1 MSVKSSSDEKLSEK
15 AAHIAVAS
23 VDHEGAE
30 TSPLSP
36 QQETKLLWKIDSFL
50 IPMFGVLYFACFLDR
65 GNIGNAKVA
74 GMATDLH
81 LVSNQ
86 YGAAVSVVY
95 ATYVIFEPVYAVLL
109 KLLTPKIVLSVST
122 LIFGALTIAT
132 PFSGSYGPLIGIR
145 VLLGWS
151 EAGVFPC
158 IATYLTMTYRRE
170 ELGRRLSYIFLCS
183 ALSGGFGGLL
193 AYGLTHIST
202 DTLSG
207 WQWLYIV
214 EGLFT
219 VILAP
224 VAYFWIPNRIDQ
236 AWFLNR
242 DEKDMCAVRYERNMT
257 HYDPDEKFDI
267 QVVLLAFKDWR
278 TWASGVIQFGA
289 DITLYAISTFM
300 PVLINGMG
308 YSSYHA
314 QLLTVPVYVVAA
326 LSFMIQAQF
335 SDRLL
340 LRGPFIIGNFFIQ
353 IVGYIILATAKP
365 VGARYFGVYVVAL
378 GLYTP
383 TALNVGWTQNN
394 FGPHY
399 KRAAGVGLMQFVGNS
414 AGACIGQIYDTRLQ
428 PYYHRSY
435 YISIGLTALSMIV
448 TTVVMFYLREANKKK
463 AKAVAAGAPNE
474 PHLGDKNPHFTF
486 IL

>member
-1 MSVKSSSDEKLSEK
+1 MSIKSSSDEKLSEK
-15 AAHIAVAS
+15 AAHVAVAS
-23 VDHEGAE
+23 VEHGGAE
-30 TSPLSP
+30 TSPLNP
-36 QQETKLLWKIDSFL
+36 QEETRLLRKIDSFL

-81 LVSNQ
+81 LVGNQ

-95 ATYVIFEPVYAVLL
+95 ATYVIFEPVYAILL

-132 PFSGSYGPLIGIR
+132 PFSGAYGPLVAIR

-202 DTLSG
+202 DSLAG

-219 VILAP
+219 VALAP
-224 VAYFWIPNRIDQ
+224 VAFFWIPNRIDQ
-236 AWFLNR
+236 AWFLNKG
-242 DEKDMCAVRYERNMT
+242 EKDMCAVRYETNMT

-289 DITLYAISTFM
+289 DVTLYAISTFM

-353 IVGYIILATAKP
+353 IIGYIILATAKP

-414 AGACIGQIYDTRLQ
+414 AGACIGQIFDTRLQ

-435 YISIGLTALSMIV
+435 YISIALTAFSMMV
-448 TTVVMFYLREANKKK
+448 TTFVMFYLREANKKK
-463 AKAVAAGAPNE
+463 AEAVAAGVPNE

-486 IL
+486 VL

>member
-1 MSVKSSSDEKLSEK
+1 MSIKSSSDEKLSEK

-23 VDHEGAE
+23 VEHEGAE
-30 TSPLSP
+30 TSPLNP
-36 QQETKLLWKIDSFL
+36 QQETKLLRKIDSFL

-81 LVSNQ
+81 LVGNQ

-219 VILAP
+219 VALAP

-236 AWFLNR
+236 AWFLNK
-242 DEKDMCAVRYERNMT
+242 DEKDMCAVRYETNMT

-300 PVLINGMG
+300 PVLINGIG

-335 SDRLL
+335 SDRLF

-414 AGACIGQIYDTRLQ
+414 AGACIGQIFDTRLQ

-435 YISIGLTALSMIV
+435 YISIALTALSMIV
-448 TTVVMFYLREANKKK
+448 TAVVMFYLREANKKK
-463 AKAVAAGAPNE
+463 AEAVAAGAPNE

-486 IL
+486 VL